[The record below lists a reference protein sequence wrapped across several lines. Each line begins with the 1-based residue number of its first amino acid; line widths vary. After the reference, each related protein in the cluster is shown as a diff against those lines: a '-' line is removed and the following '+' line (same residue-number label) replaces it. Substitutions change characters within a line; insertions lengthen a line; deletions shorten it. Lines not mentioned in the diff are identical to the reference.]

1 MTSLAGL
8 LLCGLPSIAGIILG
22 IVAMRETKRTGQDGF
37 GLAVAGV
44 AIGAVIIALIVLYIA
59 FVVILAASTT
69 TSPSSY

>member
-1 MTSLAGL
+1 MSARFSVVATAV
-8 LLCGLPSIAGIILG
+8 LG

-44 AIGAVIIALIVLYIA
+44 AIGAVIIALVVLYIA

>member
-1 MTSLAGL
+1 
-8 LLCGLPSIAGIILG
+8 
-22 IVAMRETKRTGQDGF
+22 MRETKRTGQDGF

-44 AIGAVIIALIVLYIA
+44 AVGAVIIALVVLYVA